1 MSYIFDPM
9 TLGQMLLW
17 LKQLSH
23 KDVYKINSIIQECPS
38 LMRNYYITK
47 KEINK
52 MNEKTKLTKQ
62 KTPHILTAL
71 RTMENGR
78 GKN

>member
-1 MSYIFDPM
+1 
-9 TLGQMLLW
+9 
-17 LKQLSH
+17 
-23 KDVYKINSIIQECPS
+23 
-38 LMRNYYITK
+38 MRNYYITK